1 MRIAGSLWLVPPDKQ
16 SSALGA
22 AAAGG
27 LEWVHWDS
35 ADGQFAAPGGFSSDA
50 ALTLLAQVSGLSS
63 EAHLMVTE
71 PLPLVDQWAEFCST
85 IAVPFEIE
93 DPWSSLRRIEER
105 GVRPALAVSLETP
118 LELVPAGS
126 FDVLVMAI
134 KPGQAGSPFNQRA
147 LDRVAKLRER
157 GCHESIGVDGGV
169 GPEQFRALGLAG
181 ANWIVS
187 GSSLFGAD
195 DVGAWLAQCQ
205 RSCPPPESESAP

>member
-1 MRIAGSLWLVPPDKQ
+1 MKICGSLWSVPPDEQ
-16 SSALGA
+16 AQVLARA
-22 AAAGG
+22 AAAG
-27 LEWVHWDS
+27 LAWAHWDS
-35 ADGQFAAPGGFSSDA
+35 TDGQFAAPGGFSSDT
-50 ALTLLAQVSGLSS
+50 ALALLGQVSGLNS
-63 EAHLMVTE
+63 EAHLMVNE
-71 PLPLVDQWAEFCST
+71 PLPHIDAWADFCT
-85 IAVPFEIE
+85 GIAVPFEIE
-93 DPWSSLRRIEER
+93 DPWTALRRIEAR
-105 GVRPALAVSLETP
+105 GARPALAVSLETP
-118 LELVPAGS
+118 LELIPAGA

-134 KPGQAGSPFNQRA
+134 TPGQAGSPFSPRA
-147 LDRVAKLRER
+147 VDRVGTLRAR